1 MSSYTISALSKE
13 FGVTLRALRFYED
26 QGLLNP
32 KRQGKNRLY
41 SKRDRVRL
49 KLALRGKRLGFSLAE
64 IKQLFDLY
72 DAAHDE
78 SAQLSEFLLMLSKHR
93 ADLERK
99 REDLEAMLQEIQVF
113 EKLCRDLLNG
123 RGARRV

>member
-1 MSSYTISALSKE
+1 
-13 FGVTLRALRFYED
+13 
-26 QGLLNP
+26 
-32 KRQGKNRLY
+32 
-41 SKRDRVRL
+41 
-49 KLALRGKRLGFSLAE
+49 
-64 IKQLFDLY
+64 
-72 DAAHDE
+72 AAHDE

-123 RGARRV
+123 RGARRVGAV